1 MGQLIFLILFVVAL
15 IAGISAYLPGSQKPV
30 NPMVFI
36 SDQSGYTTTEERNR
50 KRMEQANITTSQG
63 MIQVR
68 RQMQEI
74 AAKQKNFSDM
84 LVEEERVLKNTGQ
97 QASLIL
103 AEAQKQAPKDQQD
116 ILRLKGLGSTLEDQ
130 QRLLVEHGQDLI
142 ALNDRIIRNRDWI
155 HDQMDLIDTNNQTTQ
170 QIKLQGQYIALKD
183 QSATFFDKVTQYN
196 QQVQQYMQE
205 TQNQLNDAAN
215 HIVYDNSLQQQ
226 VVKEKIQSLMDRQ
239 HEEMVKLSESREKSQ
254 SLMRDQQERWTL
266 SQELLN
272 DSIRHS
278 KELIGQERRNAK
290 ERQIQLQ
297 QQIQDQMQRIKDKQ

>member
-15 IAGISAYLPGSQKPV
+15 IAGISAYLPHSQKPV
-30 NPMVFI
+30 NPVAFI

-50 KRMEQANITTSQG
+50 KKMEQSNITTNQG
-63 MIQVR
+63 LTQVR

-74 AAKQKNFSDM
+74 AEKQKNFSDM
-84 LVEEERVLKNTGQ
+84 LAEEERVLKNTGQ

-103 AEAQKQAPKDQQD
+103 AEAQKQAQKEQQD
-116 ILRLKGLGSTLEDQ
+116 VLRLKGLGSALQDQ

-142 ALNDRIIRNRDWI
+142 ALNDEIIRNRDWI
-155 HDQMDLIDTNNQTTQ
+155 HDQMDLIDANNQTTQ
-170 QIKLQGQYIALKD
+170 QIKLQGQYTALKD
-183 QSATFFDKVTQYN
+183 QSAAFFDKVTQYN

-205 TQNQLNDAAN
+205 TQNQLNETLN

-226 VVKEKIQSLMDRQ
+226 AVKEKIQSLMDRQ
-239 HEEMVKLSESREKSQ
+239 HEEMVKLSENREKSQ

-272 DSIRHS
+272 DSIRHTRQ
-278 KELIGQERRNAK
+278 LIGQERRDAK
-290 ERQIQLQ
+290 EKQIQLQ
-297 QQIQDQMQRIKDKQ
+297 QEIQEQMLRIKDKQ